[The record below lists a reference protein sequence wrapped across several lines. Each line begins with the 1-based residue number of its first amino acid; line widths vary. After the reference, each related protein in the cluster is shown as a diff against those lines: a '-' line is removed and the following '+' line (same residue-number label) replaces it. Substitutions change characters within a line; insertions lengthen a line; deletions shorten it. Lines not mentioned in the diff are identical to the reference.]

1 MNSNISS
8 ILDTLMPPFGVNSS
22 NGFQYVENEELQ
34 HLQDIQNGGSTNIHK
49 YTIFFNKNN
58 SILSD
63 TIYDSLLE
71 KSLLPR
77 NQLGGSNT
85 LSLSSNNTTKKSS
98 KNKKTKKQKKD
109 ISYLK
114 LRTTKKR

>member
-22 NGFQYVENEELQ
+22 NGFKYVENEELQ

-49 YTIFFNKNN
+49 NTIFFNKSNTL
-58 SILSD
+58 LSD
-63 TIYDSLLE
+63 TIFDSLLE
-71 KSLLPR
+71 KSLFTT

-85 LSLSSNNTTKKSS
+85 LSSNNKTKKSS
-98 KNKKTKKQKKD
+98 KNRKTKKQKKD

-114 LRTTKKR
+114 LRTTKKK